1 MSYLL
6 DTNVLSELVRKE
18 PSEKLRKWFNNTPDN
33 LLYIS
38 VLTLGEL
45 RKGVEKI
52 TDIKRRERVLIW
64 LEQELPAWFDSRVLP
79 IDAAIA
85 DTWGRLNATINR
97 PLPVIDSLLAA
108 TALQHHLRLV
118 TRNHKDFDFPSLN
131 VINPWE
137 L

>member
-18 PSEKLRKWFNNTPDN
+18 PSEKLRKWLNNTPDN

-64 LEQELPAWFDSRVLP
+64 LEQELPAWFTVEYYPLMRLLQ
-79 IDAAIA
+79 IH
-85 DTWGRLNATINR
+85 WGGLMQQSTD
-97 PLPVIDSLLAA
+97 LYL
-108 TALQHHLRLV
+108 
-118 TRNHKDFDFPSLN
+118 
-131 VINPWE
+131 
-137 L
+137 